1 MKKLTKVEKTRLIN
15 KMILDEFMNVNGK
28 YFHKIKKFP
37 HFEKGKFID
46 KMGECGQKGYISVSY
61 DIDKDPFYVEDY
73 HNDFY
78 VSLGRS
84 IQIEVEN
91 QRTRGSGTSRP
102 KTDYRIRIH
111 FCREYVFKKSFFGR
125 KTGTD
130 KQYIVYD
137 CNSVISSEYN
147 FTNYTKGKSKEYS
160 VPLNPVIDPLDIKLF
175 DEIKKIRLIRNKIRK
190 NFDKIYEE
198 KENEKLKKIKEEQ
211 KKEEKLVNDKLS
223 IELKKLDK
231 DNNGMVDIIQ
241 DDCFGDLLQKHQS
254 KIIKI
259 DRKYIKDLVKI
270 SKFLKIKENNIQ
282 NSFKSLKKVKNI
294 SDFKKF
300 IKIISNQKHGYE
312 LVLFHSLSMITSLVK
327 DDLITFYEIYEEFD
341 SLEVFKSN
349 HENSISHELKTLNLK
364 SSIMI
369 KQLDGVMYSINSFEN
384 SVVNGLS
391 NLSYVTRSGFDSLS
405 SSIGSELESINS
417 SIRFNNLLTGIQTYQ
432 MYKINKNTKSL
443 RS

>member
-1 MKKLTKVEKTRLIN
+1 MKKLTKVGKKRLIN
-15 KMILDEFMNVNGK
+15 KMILDEFMSVNSK
-28 YFHKIKKFP
+28 YFHEIQKFP
-37 HFEKGKFID
+37 HFRGDGVIYKKGQH
-46 KMGECGQKGYISVSY
+46 GETFYYPVSY
-61 DIDKDPFYVEDY
+61 DIDKKKIYNN
-73 HNDFY
+73 HY
-78 VSLGRS
+78 VSLGGS
-84 IQIEVEN
+84 IQIEVCNE
-91 QRTRGSGTSRP
+91 RTSNVYGYTC
-102 KTDYRIRIH
+102 KDYDFIH
-111 FCREYVFKKSFFGR
+111 INLCREFEFQKSFFGG

-130 KQYIVYD
+130 KQYLFYD
-137 CNSVISSEYN
+137 VSNVINNKYN
-147 FTNYTKGKSKEYS
+147 DSLKGKKYS
-160 VPLNPVIDPLDIKLF
+160 VPLNPIIDPVDKKLF
-175 DEIKKIRLIRNKIRK
+175 DEIKKIRLIRTKIRK
-190 NFDKIYEE
+190 NFDKIY
-198 KENEKLKKIKEEQ
+198 KKQEQ
-211 KKEEKLVNDKLS
+211 KIINDKVS

-231 DNNGMVDIIQ
+231 DNNGVVDIIQ
-241 DDCFGDLLQKHQS
+241 DDCFGELLQKHQS

-259 DRKYIKDLVKI
+259 DRKYIQDFVKI

-405 SSIGSELESINS
+405 SSIGSELKSINS

-432 MYKINKNTKSL
+432 MYKINKNTRSL